1 VVADD
6 GAVVVGTRDV
16 FSEQELARLRGFP
29 EITRAELIRYFA
41 LASSDEGFL
50 RKFTGRRNVLGAGV
64 QLCSLPWLGF
74 VPDEVGA
81 APERAVARLADR
93 LGISAGELAGYGERA
108 QTRTDHLQ
116 EIVRYLGWRPAG
128 MPEWKELDEFLF
140 ARAMEHDSP
149 KLLFMLVCEFLLSE
163 RVVRPGVVH
172 LLEHVATA
180 RERARRESWLLLAP
194 QVSKPAR
201 RAELDALLVV
211 DASLGRTRLA
221 WLGAGPTT
229 SSPTAIKAE
238 LAKLA
243 FLRGLDA
250 HTLDVS
256 MLPAQRRRFL
266 AGLGRRLTA
275 QALFRREPE
284 RRYPILLTLL
294 AESVVDVLDEVVL
307 LFDQALS
314 GRESAART
322 RLTEEL
328 AERARAGEDRQAL
341 LDEILA
347 IALDLDIPDAEVGA
361 LVRGQIGMERMR
373 AAWAARRERLPRDH
387 GHLAMLH
394 ESMSYVRQFA
404 PHVLAAVR
412 FAGGPGTEE
421 LMAAIGVLCEL
432 YATGTRKVPSD
443 AATGFVPVRWAGYL
457 RTAAEAGDVTA
468 YRHYWE

>member
-29 EITRAELIRYFA
+29 EITRAELIRYFT

-50 RKFTGRRNVLGAGV
+50 RKFTGQRNVLGAGV
-64 QLCSLPWLGF
+64 QLCWLPWLGF

-81 APERAVARLADR
+81 APEEAVARLANR
-93 LGISAGELAGYGERA
+93 LGISAGELAGYGQRA
-108 QTRTDHLQ
+108 QIRTNHLQ
-116 EIVRYLGWRPAG
+116 EILRYLGWRPAG
-128 MPEWKELDEFLF
+128 MPEWKELDQFLF

-149 KLLFMLVCEFLLSE
+149 KLLFMLACEFLLSE

-250 HTLDVS
+250 HALDVS
-256 MLPAQRRRFL
+256 MLPA
-266 AGLGRRLTA
+266 GRRG
-275 QALFRREPE
+275 RR
-284 RRYPILLTLL
+284 
-294 AESVVDVLDEVVL
+294 V
-307 LFDQALS
+307 
-314 GRESAART
+314 
-322 RLTEEL
+322 
-328 AERARAGEDRQAL
+328 
-341 LDEILA
+341 
-347 IALDLDIPDAEVGA
+347 
-361 LVRGQIGMERMR
+361 
-373 AAWAARRERLPRDH
+373 
-387 GHLAMLH
+387 
-394 ESMSYVRQFA
+394 
-404 PHVLAAVR
+404 
-412 FAGGPGTEE
+412 
-421 LMAAIGVLCEL
+421 
-432 YATGTRKVPSD
+432 
-443 AATGFVPVRWAGYL
+443 
-457 RTAAEAGDVTA
+457 
-468 YRHYWE
+468 

>member
-1 VVADD
+1 VRGKPGWPPSRLALVTVFQMAEDLTDRQAAEFVRTRIDWKYALGLDLADPGFD
-6 GAVVVGTRDV
+6 HSVLSQGAVAFG
-16 FSEQELARLRGFP
+16 
-29 EITRAELIRYFA
+29 
-41 LASSDEGFL
+41 EGLL
-50 RKFTGRRNVLGAGV
+50 RKFAGQRNVLGASV

-81 APERAVARLADR
+81 APQEAVARLANR
-93 LGISAGELAGYGERA
+93 LGIPADELAGYGERA
-108 QTRTDHLQ
+108 QTRTDHLR

-140 ARAMEHDSP
+140 ARAMEHDSA
-149 KLLFMLVCEFLLSE
+149 KLLCTLACEFLISE

-180 RERARRESWLLLAP
+180 RERAHRESWLLLAP
-194 QVSKPAR
+194 QVSKPPR

-229 SSPTAIKAE
+229 SSPTATKAE

-243 FLRGLDA
+243 FLRGMDA

-275 QALFRREPE
+275 QALSRRDPE

-307 LFDQALS
+307 LFDQALN
-314 GRESAART
+314 
-322 RLTEEL
+322 
-328 AERARAGEDRQAL
+328 
-341 LDEILA
+341 
-347 IALDLDIPDAEVGA
+347 PK
-361 LVRGQIGMERMR
+361 
-373 AAWAARRERLPRDH
+373 WP
-387 GHLAMLH
+387 
-394 ESMSYVRQFA
+394 
-404 PHVLAAVR
+404 
-412 FAGGPGTEE
+412 
-421 LMAAIGVLCEL
+421 
-432 YATGTRKVPSD
+432 
-443 AATGFVPVRWAGYL
+443 
-457 RTAAEAGDVTA
+457 
-468 YRHYWE
+468 